1 MPMRSWKKSG
11 LLLLAVSLLARTGPL
26 SSLAAEPAPKP
37 KPQLYDTAADGKQQI
52 AEALNTAKAENKRL
66 ILKFGANW

>member
-1 MPMRSWKKSG
+1 MRLWNKSG
-11 LLLLAVSLLARTGPL
+11 LLLLTVGLWVRPGQL

-37 KPQLYDTAADGKQQI
+37 KPQLYDTAADGTQQI
-52 AEALNTAKAENKRL
+52 AQALNTAKAENKRL